1 MKTKINYDVLAV
13 IIIANIKYIGCC
25 AIVLAVAI
33 WGAWAINKDA
43 KRIRARAEA
52 EAKMVEAMKLV
63 PEVVG
68 YVPGKK
74 KKRKRGTK

>member
-1 MKTKINYDVLAV
+1 MKINYDVLAL
-13 IIIANIKYIGCC
+13 IITANMKYIGCC

-33 WGAWAINKDA
+33 WGAYAINKDA
-43 KRIRARAEA
+43 KRLRARADA

-74 KKRKRGTK
+74 KRKGRTK